1 MSAHGIRSLICSFA
15 IVALSG
21 DPRPAAA
28 AHDAW
33 IATWAASMSAAEPD
47 PDEPLLK
54 IDDQTVRQRV
64 RVSVGGARVCI
75 RLSNEFGTAPVVV
88 GAATLAE
95 PAGVANVKAA
105 SIRAVTFGGRSSVT
119 IAAGAPALS
128 DPVDFPVA
136 AGAEI
141 SISLY
146 FPKRIARPTLHA
158 LALKRAVVSRRGD
171 HTRAEKIEG
180 GAESES
186 WFLVSAVL
194 VPADASGRLVV
205 ALGDSI
211 TDGAGSSP
219 ETDQSW
225 PAQLARRLAKTP
237 AGAGVAVVNAGMG
250 GNRLLRD
257 GPFAEFGASALARFD
272 RDALGQP
279 GVTHV
284 VLLEGVNDIGM
295 PGAIRDGRRLADSA
309 EAPSADDLIDGYSQ
323 LIARAR
329 VRGVKMIG
337 ATIPPFAG
345 MKRPGYY
352 SDSKE
357 ATRQT
362 LNKWIRTGGAF
373 DAVIDFDAVLR
384 DPERP
389 LQLLPRFAS
398 EDHFHPNDEGYRA
411 VVEAVDL
418 AIFK

>member
-1 MSAHGIRSLICSFA
+1 MSAHGIRSLICSLVLVF
-15 IVALSG
+15 LSG
-21 DPRPAAA
+21 GSPPAAVPP
-28 AHDAW
+28 DAW
-33 IATWAASMSAAEPD
+33 IATWAAGMSSAEPD

-64 RVSVGGARVCI
+64 RVSIGGARVCV

-95 PAGVANVKAA
+95 PAGVAQVKAG
-105 SIRAVTFGGRSSVT
+105 SIRGLTFGGRGSVT

-146 FPKRIARPTLHA
+146 FPRRIARPTLHA

-171 HTRAEKIEG
+171 HTRTEKIEG

-186 WFLVSAVL
+186 WFLASAVL
-194 VPADASGRLVV
+194 VPPEASRRLVV

-219 ETDQSW
+219 EADQTW

-257 GPFAEFGASALARFD
+257 GPFAEFGVSALARFD
-272 RDALGQP
+272 RDALGLP

-284 VLLEGVNDIGM
+284 VLLEGINDIGM
-295 PGAIRDGRRLADSA
+295 PGAIRDGRRLADPA
-309 EAPSADDLIDGYSQ
+309 DAPTADDLIDGYRQ

-329 VRGVKMIG
+329 VRGVKVIG

-352 SDSKE
+352 SDAKE
-357 ATRQT
+357 ATRQA

-373 DAVIDFDAVLR
+373 DAVIDFDAILR
-384 DPERP
+384 DPEHP
-389 LQLLPRFAS
+389 LQLLPKFAS

-411 VVEAVDL
+411 VAEAVDL